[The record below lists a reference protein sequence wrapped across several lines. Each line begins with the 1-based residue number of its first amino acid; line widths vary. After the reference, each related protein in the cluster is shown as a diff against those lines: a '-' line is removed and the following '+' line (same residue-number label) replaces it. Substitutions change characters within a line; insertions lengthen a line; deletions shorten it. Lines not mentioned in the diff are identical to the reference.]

1 MIEYGHNDLLVFLSL
16 LVALVAGFTGLSLTK
31 DLSSRSFSQRKIA
44 VSLASFALGG
54 GIWSMHFVAMLGLQM
69 PILFYYDAAITLVS
83 ALIAILLVA
92 VALGL
97 LHFTNRTPSTIIAAG
112 GITAVG
118 ILAMHY
124 VGMAGLQLCRAV
136 YTTPGL
142 LIASVA
148 AIVMCIMA
156 FRVAYTNRN
165 DKNIVIG
172 TICFGGAVFSVHF
185 FAMWGTNFVVVDQIT
200 EFGPTIS
207 NEIMAIGVILTSFV
221 ILGAFLWVSA
231 TFLTPSVAVE
241 VDEDETPITERVALP
256 CESDGKRIFVMAQ
269 DVSFLRADGHYTQI
283 YTDAGRL
290 FCAWPITQAATRLLP
305 IGFIQVHRSY
315 LVNPSKIVRF
325 ERGKDK
331 GSILF
336 APDILPPVPVSR
348 SKVKEVQD
356 LMAAQ
361 VGAFRA
367 K

>member
-1 MIEYGHNDLLVFLSL
+1 MIEYGHNGLLVFLSL

-31 DLSSRSFSQRKIA
+31 DLSSKSFSQRKIA
-44 VSLASFALGG
+44 VALASFALGG

-83 ALIAILLVA
+83 ALIAVLLVA

-97 LHFTNRTPSTIIAAG
+97 LHFTNRTPVTIIAAG
-112 GITAVG
+112 GITGIG

-136 YTTPGL
+136 YTAPGL
-142 LIASVA
+142 LIAFVA
-148 AIVMCIMA
+148 AMFICIMA

-172 TICFGGAVFSVHF
+172 TVGFGGAVFSVHF
-185 FAMWGTNFVVVDQIT
+185 FAMWGTNFFSVDQIT
-200 EFGPTIS
+200 EFGPSIS

-231 TFLTPSVAVE
+231 TFLAPPSVME
-241 VDEDETPITERVALP
+241 DEDSDAPRTERIALP
-256 CESDGKRIFVMAQ
+256 CESDGKRVFILAQ
-269 DVSFLRADGHYTQI
+269 DVSFLRADGHYTQV

-290 FCAWPITQAATRLLP
+290 FCAWPITQAAKRLLP
-305 IGFIQVHRSY
+305 TGFIKVHRSY
-315 LVNPSKIVRF
+315 LVNPSKIARF

-336 APDILPPVPVSR
+336 AQDLLPPVPVSR
-348 SKVKEVQD
+348 SKVKDVQEM
-356 LMAAQ
+356 MATQ
-361 VGAFRA
+361 VGAIRA
-367 K
+367 N